1 MLRIGN
7 NRGDNQVMRQEAAES
22 LALGALGWMIS
33 QTDIIER
40 FLNES
45 GLSPGDLAAAATE
58 PEFLAAVVDFILTQ
72 DDWVV
77 AASAALDLSATRFV
91 QLRAALPGG
100 AVPDWT

>member
-1 MLRIGN
+1 MPRIGCIC
-7 NRGDNQVMRQEAAES
+7 GTNQVIRQETAES
-22 LALGALGWMIS
+22 LALGALSWMIS

-40 FLNES
+40 FLGES
-45 GLSPGDLAAAATE
+45 GLSPGDLAIAATE

-72 DDWVV
+72 DDWVI

-91 QLRAALPGG
+91 ELRAALPGG